1 MRRTR
6 DDHLKWSSRVIG
18 AQPDRERGSASSPQN
33 HSALRGALHAIAAA
47 TALPSDCT
55 MRGERRRGC
64 GDGVHTTQ
72 TRVCGL
78 KSSRDVRETRDS

>member
-1 MRRTR
+1 MVARPRRGGGSRVRRTR

-47 TALPSDCT
+47 TA
-55 MRGERRRGC
+55 MRERARERARF
-64 GDGVHTTQ
+64 HQ
-72 TRVCGL
+72 TAQ
-78 KSSRDVRETRDS
+78 